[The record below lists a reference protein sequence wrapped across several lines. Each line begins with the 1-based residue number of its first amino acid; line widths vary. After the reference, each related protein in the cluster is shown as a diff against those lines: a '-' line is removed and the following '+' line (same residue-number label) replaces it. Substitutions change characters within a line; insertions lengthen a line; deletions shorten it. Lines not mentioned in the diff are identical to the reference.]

1 MIITLHFILFQCFYL
16 VSLFRPQPSNIVNES
31 PNQTDALEQCVQF
44 VGEEGERCNRL
55 GKELSELNSCVGR
68 FRTQYDLISSKSRSL
83 HDACES
89 LVSEQATLTF
99 CC

>member
-1 MIITLHFILFQCFYL
+1 MFIFIDA
-16 VSLFRPQPSNIVNES
+16 VSYPLFRPQSSSSTNENTTYAD
-31 PNQTDALEQCVQF
+31 PLGQCVQY

-55 GKELSELNSCVGR
+55 GKELVDLNSCVAR

-89 LVSEQATLTF
+89 LVSEQASNYIIS
-99 CC
+99 